1 MKALDYTWT
10 IADKREETPNVYTF
24 SLTMD
29 TPRPNFIAG
38 QYLTIKLP
46 GYNPVEG
53 KAYSISSA
61 PHEKHVTLSVK
72 KIGNFSAEILAKEIG
87 DTIITAAPYGFFYPE
102 EDDVDTLV
110 FLAGG
115 IGITPCISII
125 DQLSSDKDNRLLHL
139 FYSNQTVVDIVFHD
153 RLLELANQN
162 KNFAYHSYITRQE
175 QVPAPHHQG
184 RINVPEILGKIP
196 REKSATFFICGGMH
210 FTGDLW
216 KALRASE
223 VKAENIYT
231 EGFF

>member
-1 MKALDYTWT
+1 MKDSEYTWT

-29 TPRPNFIAG
+29 IPRPNFIAG

-87 DTIITAAPYGFFYPE
+87 DTIITTAPYGFFYPE
-102 EDDVDTLV
+102 EDDTDTLV

-125 DQLSSDKDNRLLHL
+125 DQLSSDKDNRPLHL
-139 FYSNQTVVDIVFHD
+139 FYSNQTVADIVFHE

-162 KNFAYHSYITRQE
+162 KNFAYHSYITRQAD
-175 QVPAPHHQG
+175 VPTPHDKG
-184 RINVPEILGKIP
+184 RINVPDILEKLHTP
-196 REKSATFFICGGMH
+196 RSDTFFICGGMY
-210 FTGDLW
+210 FTRDLW
-216 KALRASE
+216 KALRQAS
-223 VKAENIYT
+223 VPAENIYT

>member
-1 MKALDYTWT
+1 MKDSEFAWT
-10 IADKREETPNVYTF
+10 IADKREEAPNVYTF
-24 SLTMD
+24 SLVMD
-29 TPRPNFIAG
+29 TPRPNFVAG
-38 QYLTIKLP
+38 QYLTVKLP

-61 PHEKHVTLSVK
+61 PYGKAVTLSVR
-72 KIGNFSAEILAKEIG
+72 KIGGFSMEILAKKIG
-87 DTIITAAPYGFFYPE
+87 DTMVTTAPYGFFYPE
-102 EDDVDTLV
+102 PEDSDTLI

-125 DQLSSDKDNRLLHL
+125 DQLSHDKDPRSLHL
-139 FYSNQTVVDIVFHD
+139 FYSNQTAADIVFHE

-184 RINVPEILGKIP
+184 RINVSDVLEKIS
-196 REKSATFFICGGMH
+196 RGKSATFFICGGMH

-216 KALRASE
+216 KALRANG
-223 VKAENIYT
+223 VKPENIYT

>member
-10 IADKREETPNVYTF
+10 IIDKKEEAPDVYTF
-24 SLTMD
+24 VLNLQ
-29 TPRPNFIAG
+29 TPRPHFSAG

-61 PHEKHVTLSVK
+61 PHEKIVTLSIR
-72 KIGNFSAEILAKEIG
+72 KIGGFSTEILAKEVG
-87 DTIITAAPYGFFYPE
+87 DTMITTAPYGFFYPE
-102 EDDVDTLV
+102 VDDTENLV

-125 DQLSSDKDNRLLHL
+125 DQLSHDKDNRWLHL

-184 RINVPEILGKIP
+184 RINVPGILGKIP

-216 KALRASE
+216 KALRANG
-223 VKAENIYT
+223 VKPENIYT